1 VGVTVKENEPV
12 ESIRLKIT
20 PDLWNYIESKPIH
33 GSQKLK
39 NKTDDGIIVEVE
51 VKINY
56 EFMSLLFSYM
66 DGIEVIIQIRKKLPD
81 TRIIAISGGGRI
93 SADNHLK
100 IAEKLGAD
108 AVLTKPFSTNE
119 LKNTINSLKNN

>member
-1 VGVTVKENEPV
+1 MKMKNILIIDDEEMIREGLKAALEIEGYNVTTADNGMEISVIT
-12 ESIRLKIT
+12 ESFQPHLIIT
-20 PDLWNYIESKPIH
+20 D
-33 GSQKLK
+33 
-39 NKTDDGIIVEVE
+39 IIMPE
-51 VKINY
+51 
-56 EFMSLLFSYM
+56 M

>member
-1 VGVTVKENEPV
+1 MKNILIIDDEEMIREGLKAALEIEGYNVTTADNGMEISVIT
-12 ESIRLKIT
+12 ESFQPHLIIT
-20 PDLWNYIESKPIH
+20 D
-33 GSQKLK
+33 
-39 NKTDDGIIVEVE
+39 IIMPE
-51 VKINY
+51 
-56 EFMSLLFSYM
+56 M